1 MDIYSIA
8 GLLLL
13 LLLLVLL
20 LIHNKKLKDEV
31 AKSKKLEQELEN
43 EHFKFKTLFDL
54 APILIDAFD
63 ENGKCTIW
71 NKECEK
77 VFGWTIDE
85 INEHENTI
93 ALFYPDPDVQKEVI
107 DTVLYKPDKIFR
119 EWHPITKDGR
129 VLTTMWANV
138 NLPNGEIINVGY
150 DITEDKKREEMLEA
164 LNNELHQ
171 MVDIELE
178 KSRKK
183 DKQLMEQLKL
193 AQMGEM
199 IDMIAHQWRQPLT
212 AISATTNNLIFKL
225 NMQDIDEKFF
235 LQEMSLISE
244 YTKHLSETID
254 DFRSFLQDRDN
265 KEPVFLE
272 DIVRDVMKIVHPL
285 MERSHIALVTEFGA
299 DERVDV
305 YVNDI
310 KHALLNLIK
319 NAEEVLME
327 RNIQEPQI
335 TIRTKKE
342 ANRVILSVEDNAGG
356 VDEDIAS
363 KIFNPYFSTRLSKN
377 GTGLGLYMSK
387 MIMQEKH
394 NGSLEFHNSENGAV
408 FEMIFIQSDSEKE
421 CGREND

>member
-1 MDIYSIA
+1 MLDILSII
-8 GLLLL
+8 GLVLLLIM
-13 LLLLVLL
+13 L

-31 AKSKKLEQELEN
+31 AKSKKLEQALEN
-43 EHFKFKTLFDL
+43 EHVKFKTLFDL

-63 ENGKCTIW
+63 EKGKCTIW

-119 EWHPITKDGR
+119 EWHPVTKEGK
-129 VLTTMWANV
+129 VLATMWANV

-150 DITEDKKREEMLEA
+150 DITEEKKRKEMLEA
-164 LNNELHQ
+164 LNNELHL
-171 MVDIELE
+171 MVDKEVE

-183 DKQLMEQLKL
+183 DKKLMEQLKL

-199 IDMIAHQWRQPLT
+199 IDMIAHQWRQPLS

-225 NMQDIDEKFF
+225 NIQDMDEKLF

-244 YTKHLSETID
+244 YTTHLSETID
-254 DFRSFLQDRDN
+254 DFRSFLKERNN
-265 KEPVFLE
+265 KELIELE
-272 DIVRDVMKIVHPL
+272 DIVRDVLKIVHPL
-285 MERSHIALVTEFGA
+285 MERSHITLVTQYSA
-299 DERVDV
+299 HDTVDV

-310 KHALLNLIK
+310 KHALLNLLK

-327 RNIQEPQI
+327 RNIENPQI
-335 TIRTKKE
+335 IVKTKKE
-342 ANRVILSVEDNAGG
+342 GNRVVLSVEDNAGG
-356 VDEDIAS
+356 IEEEIAD

-394 NGSLEFHNSENGAV
+394 NGSLECYNSENGAV
-408 FEMIFIQSDSEKE
+408 FEMTFA
-421 CGREND
+421 ENNSAK

>member
-1 MDIYSIA
+1 MLDILSIA
-8 GLLLL
+8 GLVLLL
-13 LLLLVLL
+13 ILL

-31 AKSKKLEQELEN
+31 AKSKHLEQELEN
-43 EHFKFKTLFDL
+43 EHLKFKTLFDL

-77 VFGWTIDE
+77 VFGWTIEE

-93 ALFYPDPDVQKEVI
+93 ALFYPDPEVQKEVI

-150 DITEDKKREEMLEA
+150 DITEEKKREEMLEA

-171 MVDIELE
+171 MVDIEVK

-183 DKQLMEQLKL
+183 DQQLIEQLKL

-225 NMQDIDEKFF
+225 NMEDVDRKFF
-235 LQEMSLISE
+235 LEEMSLISE

-254 DFRSFLQDRDN
+254 DFRSFLQERDN
-265 KEPVFLE
+265 KEPTALE
-272 DIVRDVMKIVHPL
+272 DIVRDVLKIVHPL
-285 MERSHIALVTEFGA
+285 MERSHITISTHFDTQES
-299 DERVDV
+299 RVDV
-305 YVNDI
+305 YANDV
-310 KHALLNLIK
+310 KHALLNLLK
-319 NAEEVLME
+319 NAEEVLTDRSVE
-327 RNIQEPQI
+327 NPEIVVS
-335 TIRTKKE
+335 TKKE
-342 ANRVILSVEDNAGG
+342 GNSVIVSVEDNAGG
-356 VDEDIAS
+356 VPEDIS
-363 KIFNPYFSTRLSKN
+363 DKIFNPYFSTRLSKN

-394 NGSLEFHNSENGAV
+394 NGSLEFHNGDRGAI
-408 FEMIFIQSDSEKE
+408 FEMVFTESKP
-421 CGREND
+421 EN